1 MPSGPNYNLVANGKW
16 ENEHLLESIQNCLI
30 ATVTADLPSIVFPSG
45 PSYTPAQ
52 GNVQGEPF
60 LYGSIQNVLAT
71 WAAQK
76 SFLIIAPDPLRTPMP
91 YQQYPTNAILQRTQA
106 LMAYVLRNYL
116 AAPNPGTPTY
126 QPMVGITQTDNW
138 YLTSLQNL
146 FRSWA
151 IGRSVTLPSGP
162 QYVPFQI
169 GQGATDNYCLWS
181 IQNIFTKLPM

>member
-16 ENEHLLESIQNCLI
+16 ENQHLLESIQNCLI
-30 ATVTADLPSIVFPSG
+30 AVVTANLPTIVFPNG

-52 GNVQGEPF
+52 GEVQGEPF
-60 LYGSIQNVLAT
+60 LYGSIQNVLST

-91 YQQYPTNAILQRTQA
+91 YQQYQTNAILQGTQA
-106 LMAYVLRNYL
+106 LMAYFVRNYL
-116 AAPNPGTPTY
+116 VSRPGTPTY

-138 YLTSLQNL
+138 YLTSIQNL
-146 FRSWA
+146 MLIWA
-151 IGRSVTLPSGP
+151 AGLGVKLPSGP

-181 IQNIFTKLPM
+181 IQNICTKLPM